1 MFWFSCQTVPDC
13 IGNHFLY
20 FFSRTSDIDDEM
32 HFTDEK
38 MALED
43 MLPARNKS
51 EANEDEISSVIE
63 TCLET
68 AYPSDSQ

>member
-1 MFWFSCQTVPDC
+1 
-13 IGNHFLY
+13 
-20 FFSRTSDIDDEM
+20 M

-51 EANEDEISSVIE
+51 EAKEDKISSVIE

-68 AYPSDSQ
+68 AYHSDSQ

>member
-1 MFWFSCQTVPDC
+1 
-13 IGNHFLY
+13 
-20 FFSRTSDIDDEM
+20 M

-38 MALED
+38 IALED

-51 EANEDEISSVIE
+51 EANKDEISSVIE

>member
-1 MFWFSCQTVPDC
+1 
-13 IGNHFLY
+13 
-20 FFSRTSDIDDEM
+20 M
-32 HFTDEK
+32 HFADEK